1 MILEHTHLNYNHLK
15 VCFVKTGF
23 FFLGGGAIK
32 NVYLLVVNMDHHLEM
47 TVIHMSACISG
58 ILPDVVFTS

>member
-23 FFLGGGAIK
+23 FFFFLAIK
-32 NVYLLVVNMDHHLEM
+32 NVYFLVVNMDHHLEM